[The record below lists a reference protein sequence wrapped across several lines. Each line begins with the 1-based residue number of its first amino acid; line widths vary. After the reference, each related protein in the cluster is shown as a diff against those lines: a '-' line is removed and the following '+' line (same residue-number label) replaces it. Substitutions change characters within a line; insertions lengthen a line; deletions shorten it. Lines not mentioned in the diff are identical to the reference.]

1 MADSSDDNSD
11 TPDTWDMR
19 DRLVSAII
27 EYGFD
32 NPSTQFYR
40 EYIVRCLV
48 ADGHADQA
56 MTVLSETR
64 MGRLATLSQLAP
76 GRYHLDACLATV
88 GRVERDP
95 ASKVAHFQAVVAVSN
110 GVLGPTAR
118 DSLEFRLRLAQALV
132 EDGQVRR
139 AVDVAECLLDDAR
152 QALAR
157 FDPLLGEIEDV
168 LDVDR

>member
-1 MADSSDDNSD
+1 MAGSSDDNSK

-19 DRLVSAII
+19 DRLVNAII

-48 ADGHADQA
+48 AEGHADQA

-64 MGRLATLSQLAP
+64 AGRLATLSQLAP

-95 ASKVAHFQAVVAVSN
+95 ASKVAHFEAVVAVSN

-132 EDGQVRR
+132 EDSQIDR
-139 AVDVAECLLDDAR
+139 AVAVAECLLDDAR
-152 QALAR
+152 LVLAP
-157 FDPLLGEIEDV
+157 FDPLLAEIEDV
-168 LDVDR
+168 FDADE

>member
-1 MADSSDDNSD
+1 MAGSSDDNSKA
-11 TPDTWDMR
+11 PDTWDMR
-19 DRLVSAII
+19 DRLVNAII

-48 ADGHADQA
+48 AEGHADQA

-64 MGRLATLSQLAP
+64 AGRLATLSQLAP

-88 GRVERDP
+88 GRVEHSD
-95 ASKVAHFQAVVAVSN
+95 AAVAVSH

-132 EDGQVRR
+132 EDGQIDR
-139 AVDVAECLLDDAR
+139 AVAVAECLLDDAR
-152 QALAR
+152 LVLAP
-157 FDPLLGEIEDV
+157 FDPLLAEIEDV
-168 LDVDR
+168 FDADE